1 MTVIVNDT
9 FTGTNGTLPANW
21 TLFGGGA
28 GVINSNKFRLTGS
41 SSATYGSVRATRST
55 PTTND
60 DLDMYVTLELA
71 TAYTATQWTYL
82 YLHCSGSWTTQSNG
96 SISPTQGYALSLAW
110 GNTAPDAI
118 LIRYVN
124 STYSSI
130 ASTAN
135 GQLTLTGP
143 VRVRFQALRSTG
155 VIRYKC
161 WPVAQT
167 EPTTWQ
173 ATYTDP
179 TPLTAGK
186 VAFGTSNGANT
197 TLRPMDFDDLTVD
210 DNAVAAPAPVVQPT
224 STRVVDKW
232 NGTAL
237 VRQRT
242 DRWDGSVLTQ
252 RTIEDFQ
259 VWDAFSRTSAV
270 SAGSTPTGQVWV
282 PATGST
288 WGTDG
293 DRLYNVTSTDGA
305 FISTDVGKSDQ
316 DLTVTLA
323 QGAFTANAFPEIVM
337 SNDDAQTPFG
347 YWIECQGN
355 SGSLRV
361 VQTLSSFDQVVAGVF
376 TSTAAQTI
384 RVKVEQ
390 VTSPAPAN
398 RITVWVNGVQK
409 FTADHTEAGRPTG
422 TRIGF
427 RHGQLNTATVQKWDN
442 LSVR

>member
-1 MTVIVNDT
+1 MTVIVNDA

-21 TLFGGGA
+21 SLFGGGT
-28 GVINSNKFRLTGS
+28 GVINSNKFRLTGAS
-41 SSATYGSVRATRST
+41 SPTYGSVRATRST
-55 PTTND
+55 PTAND
-60 DLDMYVTLELA
+60 DLDLYVTLDLA
-71 TAYTATQWTYL
+71 TAYTGSQWSYL
-82 YLHCSGSWTTQSNG
+82 YLHCSGSWTQLSNG
-96 SISPTQGYALSLAW
+96 GIVPTQGYALSLAW
-110 GNTAPDAI
+110 GNSTPDVTI
-118 LIRYVN
+118 LRYVN
-124 STYSSI
+124 SAYSSI

-135 GQLTLTGP
+135 GQLNLTGP
-143 VRVRFQALRSTG
+143 VRVRFQAFRSTG
-155 VIRYKC
+155 IIRYKC

-173 ATYTDP
+173 ATYTDSA
-179 TPLTAGK
+179 PLTAGK
-186 VAFGTSNGANT
+186 VALGSTNGFDT

-210 DNAVAAPAPVVQPT
+210 DNAVTAPAPVVQPS

-232 NGTAL
+232 NGTTL

-242 DRWDGSVLTQ
+242 DRWDGSALIQ
-252 RTIEDFQ
+252 RTIEGFQ

-270 SAGSTPTGQVWV
+270 SAGSTPTGQVWI

-305 FISTDVGKSDQ
+305 FISADVGKPDQ

-323 QGAFTANAFPEIVM
+323 QGALIANAFPEIIM

-355 SGSLRV
+355 SGSMRV
-361 VQTLSSFDQVVAGVF
+361 VQPFSSFDHVVAGVF

-390 VTSPAPAN
+390 ITSPAPAN
-398 RITVWVNGVQK
+398 RVTVWVNGTQK
-409 FTADHTEAGRPTG
+409 FTADHTDPARPTG